1 MLYKKK
7 IQTLLPFKV
16 QETNEKLKKKEGEKK
31 NLLMYWGHFFK
42 ERLREKERKK
52 FFSTIMITIRI

>member
-16 QETNEKLKKKEGEKK
+16 QETNEKLKKKEGKKK

-42 ERLREKERKK
+42 ERLREKERKN
-52 FFSTIMITIRI
+52 FFQP